1 MTTEHDSITTK
12 GGPLSG
18 LVLDRNP
25 EQQELADLERRISDG
40 LTKLREAIEAAGPAA
55 QEAVDPEYAKRWI
68 ETARRL
74 SVQLSNE
81 LPPQLEFQRPWP
93 RSERS
98 SSTYS
103 PPFKSPTRPDR
114 LMHSTGSSS
123 TLRPS
128 DTSCATRSTS
138 TPGAAMTTLGRLWL
152 ICSRH
157 SRYSGGS
164 SAPRRRF
171 DPASTA
177 PWERG
182 RYASVPT
189 GIGSSPSAT
198 TSTRVEPGGGR
209 RLVPP
214 GAGGTRWSRT
224 NRPRERPGLRK
235 GACAPGETR
244 ASGAWRLNR
253 KTSQSSDA

>member
-1 MTTEHDSITTK
+1 MASRASRRRSR
-12 GGPLSG
+12 PR
-18 LVLDRNP
+18 DR
-25 EQQELADLERRISDG
+25 
-40 LTKLREAIEAAGPAA
+40 AA
-55 QEAVDPEYAKRWI
+55 QEAVDLRHTQSDGL
-68 ETARRL
+68 ETARRP

-81 LPPQLEFQRPWP
+81 LRPNSSSRPWAEI
-93 RSERS
+93 RKIIINVLAALHESDE
-98 SSTYS
+98 
-103 PPFKSPTRPDR
+103 TRPLDALDR
-114 LMHSTGSSS
+114 FFIDSGGHPTH
-123 TLRPS
+123 P
-128 DTSCATRSTS
+128 CATRSTS

-157 SRYSGGS
+157 SLALLRRDQA
-164 SAPRRRF
+164 APRWRF
-171 DPASTA
+171 DLASTA
-177 PWERG
+177 PLGKRAA
-182 RYASVPT
+182 RLRNST

-253 KTSQSSDA
+253 GFPPSDA